1 MVALL
6 PLLSL
11 ATAVLAAPPMAD
23 LLILTGREADYGS
36 DYGSNSGSEYS
47 NHNGS
52 DYGND
57 YGSDYGSNY
66 GSDFGSN
73 MRMADDGSDYGSDN
87 GSDYGSEDGSDFG
100 SNMRMSDDGS
110 DYGSEYGSNYGSD
123 YGSDYGSNMRMDDD
137 GSMTDYGSEYGS
149 EAEDFV
155 NLTMSRAAE
164 ERAINTC
171 SCATVSSSDR
181 IVGGNEV
188 NPKYKLPYQ
197 VLVSPCNKEGH
208 CFMCGGTILNKRY
221 VVTAAHCLYAGKD
234 LMTLKGGSKFRVMLG
249 EHDHCKATS
258 SFVLA
263 STVHKHPKF
272 DINSASVDND
282 IAILKLSKDLT
293 FSDKIKPVCLPT
305 SATKD
310 YSGKASTVSGWGGT
324 KAYTPMKPVDQP
336 RQCALKEAI
345 VDILKPSSTKCSN
358 FLGDSSSTTRLC
370 AWGKGKDACQ
380 GDSGGPLTVAEN
392 GKYVLLGVVSYGSG
406 CATENPGVYARVQGF
421 LPWMK
426 KIISDGE
433 CSSSGATTT
442 GSSATTASSATTTAA
457 PATTTDYGNYGNYGD
472 YNYEG

>member
-1 MVALL
+1 
-6 PLLSL
+6 
-11 ATAVLAAPPMAD
+11 MAD
-23 LLILTGREADYGS
+23 DGS
-36 DYGSNSGSEYS
+36 DYGSN
-47 NHNGS
+47 N
-52 DYGND
+52 
-57 YGSDYGSNY
+57 
-66 GSDFGSN
+66 
-73 MRMADDGSDYGSDN
+73 GSDYGSDN

-110 DYGSEYGSNYGSD
+110 DYGS
-123 YGSDYGSNMRMDDD
+123 DYGSNMRGMDDD

-149 EAEDFV
+149 EAEDFA

-263 STVHKHPKF
+263 SAVHKHPKF
-272 DINSASVDND
+272 DINSPSGDND

-336 RQCALKEAI
+336 RQCALKE
-345 VDILKPSSTKCSN
+345 T
-358 FLGDSSSTTRLC
+358 
-370 AWGKGKDACQ
+370 
-380 GDSGGPLTVAEN
+380 
-392 GKYVLLGVVSYGSG
+392 
-406 CATENPGVYARVQGF
+406 
-421 LPWMK
+421 
-426 KIISDGE
+426 
-433 CSSSGATTT
+433 
-442 GSSATTASSATTTAA
+442 
-457 PATTTDYGNYGNYGD
+457 
-472 YNYEG
+472 

>member
-1 MVALL
+1 MGTERQPLSTSPPVTTMMALL
-6 PLLSL
+6 ALLSL
-11 ATAVLAAPPMAD
+11 ATTALAAPPMAD
-23 LLILTGREADYGS
+23 LLVSGYGIREAEDQAEQPMADYGS
-36 DYGSNSGSEYS
+36 DDS
-47 NHNGS
+47 
-52 DYGND
+52 
-57 YGSDYGSNY
+57 
-66 GSDFGSN
+66 
-73 MRMADDGSDYGSDN
+73 
-87 GSDYGSEDGSDFG
+87 
-100 SNMRMSDDGS
+100 
-110 DYGSEYGSNYGSD
+110 
-123 YGSDYGSNMRMDDD
+123 
-137 GSMTDYGSEYGS
+137 S
-149 EAEDFV
+149 EAEDFA

-164 ERAINTC
+164 ERAMNTC
-171 SCATVSSSDR
+171 NCAPVSSSDR
-181 IVGGNEV
+181 IVGGKEV

-197 VLVSPCNKEGH
+197 VLVSPCNKQGQ

-234 LMTLKGGSKFRVMLG
+234 LMTLKGGSKFRVLLG

-263 STVHKHPKF
+263 SAVHKHPKF
-272 DINSASVDND
+272 DPNSPAGDND

-324 KAYTPMKPVDQP
+324 KAYVPLKPVDQP

-345 VDILKPSSTKCSN
+345 VNILKTSDKKCSN
-358 FLGDSSSTTRLC
+358 FIGDGSSTTKLC
-370 AWGKGKDACQ
+370 AWAKGKDACQ

-406 CATENPGVYARVQGF
+406 CATEHPGVYARVQGF

-426 KIISDGE
+426 KIIADGE
-433 CSSSGATTT
+433 CSSSSGTPATTA
-442 GSSATTASSATTTAA
+442 SSATTAGATTTAA
-457 PATTTDYGNYGNYGD
+457 PATTTGQDYGNYGNYGN